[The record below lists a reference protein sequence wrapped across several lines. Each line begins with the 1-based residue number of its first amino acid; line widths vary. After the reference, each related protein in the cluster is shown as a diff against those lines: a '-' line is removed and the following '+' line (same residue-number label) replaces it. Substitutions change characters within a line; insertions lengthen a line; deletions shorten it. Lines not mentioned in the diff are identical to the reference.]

1 MKILLFVL
9 IKCSNE
15 QYQNILHV
23 LEKIISTIVLLG
35 RQGLPL
41 RGHRDDCVDFSV
53 LQDVNKGNFIALLEH
68 QAITDNI
75 LKDHLISAKKNAKYT
90 SKTIQ
95 ERNNISSWGSNEG
108 ELN

>member
-1 MKILLFVL
+1 M
-9 IKCSNE
+9 
-15 QYQNILHV
+15 
-23 LEKIISTIVLLG
+23 VLLG

-53 LQDVNKGNFIALLEH
+53 LQDVNKDNFIALLEH

-75 LKDHLISAKKNAKYT
+75 LKDHLISAKKNAT

-95 ERNNISSWGSNEG
+95 EEIIISSWGTIMNDFAQG
-108 ELN
+108 ILRFFFFL